1 MYSKLI
7 CLISD
12 LSLVILTLMF
22 PPGKNNQLL
31 GSTGSKLSTRRVGR
45 SAVLTTRT
53 LSIPQQLLK
62 SGSPSSDIPPH
73 HLLRLVV
80 VIVVV
85 VVVSVVVGCV
95 VGRVSLVA
103 FVYCSV
109 VVVLI
114 VVVGNDVAVVVVVV
128 VGIVAVVVVV
138 VAVLVVVLVVVSV
151 FDICSHF
158 KHTPSALACL
168 GRYTRC
174 TSVKDDGSLG

>member
-1 MYSKLI
+1 
-7 CLISD
+7 
-12 LSLVILTLMF
+12 MF

-31 GSTGSKLSTRRVGR
+31 GSMGSKFSTRRVGR

-80 VIVVV
+80 VIVAE

-95 VGRVSLVA
+95 VGKVLLVA
-103 FVYCSV
+103 FVNCSVV

-114 VVVGNDVAVVVVVV
+114 VVVAVVVVVGGGGGGGIVVVVVV
-128 VGIVAVVVVV
+128 V
-138 VAVLVVVLVVVSV
+138 VVVLVVVSV

-174 TSVKDDGSLG
+174 TSVRDDGSLG

>member
-1 MYSKLI
+1 
-7 CLISD
+7 
-12 LSLVILTLMF
+12 MF

-31 GSTGSKLSTRRVGR
+31 GSMGSKFSTRRVGR

-80 VIVVV
+80 VVVAV
-85 VVVSVVVGCV
+85 VVVSVVFGCV
-95 VGRVSLVA
+95 VSRVSLVA
-103 FVYCSV
+103 FVYCSVV

-114 VVVGNDVAVVVVVV
+114 VVVGNDVAVVVVVGGGGGG
-128 VGIVAVVVVV
+128 GIVVVVVV
-138 VAVLVVVLVVVSV
+138 VALLVVVLVVVSV

-168 GRYTRC
+168 GRDTRC
-174 TSVKDDGSLG
+174 TSVRDDGILG

>member
-1 MYSKLI
+1 MSV
-7 CLISD
+7 SD
-12 LSLVILTLMF
+12 LPLVILTLMF

-31 GSTGSKLSTRRVGR
+31 GSMGSKFSTRRVGR

-80 VIVVV
+80 VIVAV

-103 FVYCSV
+103 FVYCSFV

-114 VVVGNDVAVVVVVV
+114 VVVGNDVAVVVVVG
-128 VGIVAVVVVV
+128 VGGGGGGGIVVVVV
-138 VAVLVVVLVVVSV
+138 VVVVVLVVVSV

-174 TSVKDDGSLG
+174 TSVRDDGSLG

>member
-1 MYSKLI
+1 
-7 CLISD
+7 
-12 LSLVILTLMF
+12 MF

-31 GSTGSKLSTRRVGR
+31 GSMGSKFSTRRVGR

-80 VIVVV
+80 VIVAE

-109 VVVLI
+109 VVVVLI
-114 VVVGNDVAVVVVVV
+114 VVVGNDVAVVVVVGGGGGG
-128 VGIVAVVVVV
+128 GIVVVVV
-138 VAVLVVVLVVVSV
+138 VVVVVLVVVSV

-174 TSVKDDGSLG
+174 TSVRDDGSLG

>member
-1 MYSKLI
+1 
-7 CLISD
+7 
-12 LSLVILTLMF
+12 MF

-31 GSTGSKLSTRRVGR
+31 GSTGSKFSTRRVGR

-109 VVVLI
+109 VVVPI
-114 VVVGNDVAVVVVVV
+114 VVVGNDVAVVVV

-174 TSVKDDGSLG
+174 TSVRDDGSLG

>member
-1 MYSKLI
+1 
-7 CLISD
+7 
-12 LSLVILTLMF
+12 MF

-31 GSTGSKLSTRRVGR
+31 GSTGSKFSTRRVGR

-85 VVVSVVVGCV
+85 VEVSVVVGCV

-114 VVVGNDVAVVVVVV
+114 VVVGNDVAVVVVV

>member
-1 MYSKLI
+1 
-7 CLISD
+7 
-12 LSLVILTLMF
+12 MF

-31 GSTGSKLSTRRVGR
+31 GSMGSKFSTRRVGR

-80 VIVVV
+80 VIVAV

-109 VVVLI
+109 VVVPI
-114 VVVGNDVAVVVVVV
+114 VVVGNDVAVVVV

-138 VAVLVVVLVVVSV
+138 VVVLAVVLVVVSV

-174 TSVKDDGSLG
+174 TSVRDDGSLG

>member
-1 MYSKLI
+1 
-7 CLISD
+7 
-12 LSLVILTLMF
+12 MF

-31 GSTGSKLSTRRVGR
+31 GSTGSKFSTRRVGR

-80 VIVVV
+80 VIVAV

-109 VVVLI
+109 VVVPI
-114 VVVGNDVAVVVVVV
+114 VVVGNDVAVVVVVVV

-174 TSVKDDGSLG
+174 TSVRDDGSLG